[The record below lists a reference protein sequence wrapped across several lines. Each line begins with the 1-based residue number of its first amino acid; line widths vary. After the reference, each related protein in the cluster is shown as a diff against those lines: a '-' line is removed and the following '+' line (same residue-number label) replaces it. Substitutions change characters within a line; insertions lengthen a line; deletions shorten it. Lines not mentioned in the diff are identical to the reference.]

1 MLLNCRIPLCN
12 LINQYFSTLAKKFPA
27 VKFIKS
33 ISTTC
38 IPNYPDKNLPTV
50 FLYYEGE
57 LKGQITGPD
66 EFNGTKLKQDDLE
79 RKLHRLG
86 AVKSTLD
93 SVNKE
98 DENSSRLKSYENEMI
113 RTIRQSILKKE
124 DDYSDDD

>member
-1 MLLNCRIPLCN
+1 
-12 LINQYFSTLAKKFPA
+12 LAKKFPT

-57 LKGQITGPD
+57 LKSQITGPD

-79 RKLHRLG
+79 RMLHRLG

-113 RTIRQSILKKE
+113 RTIRQSILKKD
-124 DDYSDDD
+124 DDYSDDE